1 MIEEVKELINK
12 GISYDKL
19 NFFGLEYKYIG
30 KYLKNELTY
39 NDMYQKLNSAIHKF
53 AKRQVTWFRKMEKE
67 GVKINWIESADVVKA
82 EAIIKLSIN

>member
-1 MIEEVKELINK
+1 
-12 GISYDKL
+12 
-19 NFFGLEYKYIG
+19 
-30 KYLKNELTY
+30 
-39 NDMYQKLNSAIHKF
+39 MYQKLNSAIHKF